1 MNEVKKIAFIFLLG
15 MIITIIVLLVNYKNA
30 SINNNGHNSISNYKY
45 DINKTVSE
53 LNLNT
58 VGDYLLYLNDLKNQI
73 EITAIKE
80 LVNIDEVR
88 AKRYKNASITQKR
101 KGRDIINGLVSNAY
115 QDLIEIVIQ
124 KNEKWD
130 KLPLTEHFKS
140 KFNEKYG
147 CIKEIDSDKIYVHN
161 FGYSDDNKTFSI
173 EYSYIP
179 DDAYEKYP
187 AEQIEFMLEYGAG
200 AYNLDYYNYQYV
212 LDDEGYLDDI
222 IFLGITPH
230 IVEGRYVDED
240 E

>member
-1 MNEVKKIAFIFLLG
+1 MFVVAI
-15 MIITIIVLLVNYKNA
+15 IITIIVIISSL
-30 SINNNGHNSISNYKY
+30 NNKKVAKSVDHKY
-45 DINKTVSE
+45 DINKTIGE
-53 LNLNT
+53 LQFKSNKEFR
-58 VGDYLLYLNDLKNQI
+58 DYLKDISKHVNPKDL
-73 EITAIKE
+73 IK
-80 LVNIDEVR
+80 L
-88 AKRYKNASITQKR
+88 
-101 KGRDIINGLVSNAY
+101 INYNEYFYSENLDNNRNGKDMMLILTKYAY
-115 QDLIEIVIQ
+115 QKMIEIVIQ

-140 KFNEKYG
+140 KFNEKDG